1 MRKYFIK
8 TKKKEGCASV
18 FTRIRKRSVNI
29 DMVVCTHISVRI
41 EKFNKSN
48 FYNTPVG
55 KDVLAKEMSVDKV
68 IDDMIDKGIYN
79 KEKIEE
85 AINTV
90 IFAPEREALR
100 QKEKEEKEAKER
112 EERAKKSNVILYL
125 ENFYKSIKSGERLQD
140 GRHKREKYADNTVKV
155 WHTFLLILKDFYKR
169 HPFTWNDI
177 DQQLTDKFL
186 LFLERRGYLKKTVNK
201 YFVCF
206 RAIVAYAYKD
216 KYHANTIAITRG
228 SMAKKTVRKADKKA
242 EIYLTKDELNGLY
255 EMNLTGLKDRVRD
268 LFLIGC
274 YTGQRY
280 SDIVSLS
287 PTSFTTTARGT
298 RIIKITQKKTG
309 NEVCIPVLSDRL
321 ESICK
326 KYDYKMPEESDVI
339 INRYIKN
346 ILKELSDEIPS
357 LAVKVRTQLTQ
368 KERSDESKG
377 VKEYERDS
385 DGFPVKPRYELAS
398 VHTGRRTCITL
409 LYLSKMFDLPQ
420 MMSVS
425 GHKSTGTFLEYVKLS
440 GEEFADDVAKT
451 YAENQQSSNESLF

>member
-8 TKKKEGCASV
+8 TKKTEGCASI
-18 FTRIRKRSVNI
+18 FTRIRKRSINI

-48 FYNTPVG
+48 FYNTPIG
-55 KDVLAKEMSVDKV
+55 KDVLAKEISVEKV
-68 IDDMIDKGIYN
+68 IDDLLQQCVYDKAA
-79 KEKIEE
+79 IEQ
-85 AINTV
+85 AIMTV
-90 IFAPEREALR
+90 VFAPEREALIK
-100 QKEKEEKEAKER
+100 KEQEDEAKR
-112 EERAKKSNVILYL
+112 EAEEAAKKNDVLLYTK
-125 ENFYKSIKSGERLQD
+125 NFYESIKSGERLQD
-140 GRHKREKYADNTVKV
+140 GQHKGEKYADNTVKV

-177 DQQLTDKFL
+177 DQRLTDKFL

-216 KYHANTIAITRG
+216 KYHTNTIAITRG

-326 KYDYKMPEESDVI
+326 KYEYKMPEESDVI
-339 INRYIKN
+339 INRYIKD
-346 ILKELSDEIPS
+346 ILRELSAEIPS
-357 LAVKVRTQLTQ
+357 LSVKVRTQLTQ

-377 VKEYERDS
+377 IKDYERDS
-385 DGFPVKPRYELAS
+385 DGFPVKPRYELVS

-409 LYLSKMFDLPQ
+409 LYLSKTFDLPQ

-425 GHKSTGTFLEYVKLS
+425 GHKSTGTFLDYIKLS
-440 GEEFADDVAKT
+440 GEEFADDVAKRLE
-451 YAENQQSSNESLF
+451 ALQSKSNMSLF